1 MDSDLNTFN
10 ELVQRFDRDFFCKR
24 TGDGVLRVY
33 HNKFALRPYDV
44 DGTIYQIA
52 TAEPYHVFSL
62 TDTWMFNGK
71 KADWG
76 YMPVYFKLCSLEDPS
91 SALKFIERE
100 EEKSR
105 IKESRRVSN
114 IAGDMAYEMRDAVK
128 RDTKDVLT
136 HSLDRK
142 KDKRRIYDKRIKGD

>member
-1 MDSDLNTFN
+1 MNLSISTLN
-10 ELVQRFDRDFFCKR
+10 ELVRRFDRDFFCKK

-33 HNKFALRPYDV
+33 HNKFALRPYEV
-44 DGTIYQIA
+44 DGTIYKIA

-76 YMPVYFKLCSLEDPS
+76 YLPVYFKLCSLEDPS
-91 SALKFIERE
+91 TSLKFIERE
-100 EEKSR
+100 EERARS
-105 IKESRRVSN
+105 KESRRVSN
-114 IAGDMAYEMRDAVK
+114 LAGDMAYEMRDAVK

-136 HSLDRK
+136 HSLEK
-142 KDKRRIYDKRIKGD
+142 TDKRRIYDKRIKGV